1 MPSPAKNQAVLI
13 GVNVQTFDKDV
24 EVPVTHTAVLSGPVT
39 IPNITVNGVLNV
51 VGDLDVTVN
60 TVIGSSGSINLTG

>member
-39 IPNITVNGVLNV
+39 IPNITVNGVLNW
-51 VGDLDVTVN
+51 L
-60 TVIGSSGSINLTG
+60 VIWM